1 MMTCKEICDFIAAF
15 LDEDL
20 PDEQRAIFEKHL
32 SMCPPCKDYI
42 DGYRRT
48 IECGKGACEKETE
61 QVCKEVPEA
70 LVEAI
75 LKARKQ

>member
-32 SMCPPCKDYI
+32 EMCPPCKQYI
-42 DGYRRT
+42 DCYQKT
-48 IECGKGACEKETE
+48 IECEKKACEHETK
-61 QVCKEVPEA
+61 QMCRQVPEE
-70 LVEAI
+70 LVQAI